1 MHLDRHL
8 FLFGLVVSVLIA
20 VAGQTKVLAQE
31 KPAKVS
37 LVESVFSG
45 QSREKVVQQIRP
57 FAEIVEKETNRQAI
71 FDVFSFAQAEK
82 DFDKGDADLVIAT
95 GLEYGWLRAR
105 NPNAK
110 ALVVASI
117 DPGATKTVII
127 AKQTDSAAKLAD
139 VSGKKLALP
148 DRVPFLCTFY
158 LERTLGKKLDSAF
171 TLVKLDNV
179 DDTIEAVID
188 GKADAAVVTAANL
201 DTYKE
206 RKPGRFQRLKI
217 VNESPEFPP
226 ATVMYNAKTA
236 EAGALERFEK
246 ALLRAGESAEGN
258 RVLTL
263 FKLKGFEKIPPNYDE
278 RLAEIVKQFPEE
290 KK

>member
-1 MHLDRHL
+1 MLLERHL
-8 FLFGLVVSVLIA
+8 AWLGWVVSVVIGLT
-20 VAGQTKVLAQE
+20 GQTKIPAQE

-82 DFDKGDADLVIAT
+82 DFDKGEADLVIVT

-110 ALVVASI
+110 ALVIASI
-117 DPGATKTVII
+117 DPGATKTVIV
-127 AKQTDSAAKLAD
+127 AKQDSSAASLNDLA
-139 VSGKKLALP
+139 GKKLALP
-148 DRVPFLCTFY
+148 DRVPFLSTFY

-171 TLVKLDNV
+171 TQVKLDNV

-188 GKADAAVVTAANL
+188 GKAESAMVTAANL

-206 RKPGRFQRLKI
+206 RKPGRFRRLKI
-217 VNESPEFPP
+217 VHESPEFPP

-236 EAGALERFEK
+236 EAGSLERFEK
-246 ALLRAGESAEGN
+246 ALLRAGESTEGN

-263 FKLKGFEKIPPNYDE
+263 FKLKGFEKIPPNFDQ
-278 RLAEIVKQFPEE
+278 RVAEIVKQFPEE